1 MPKANDIRP
10 QLSYVLTA
18 MSDQEVHNVACWL
31 RTNSLSP
38 AVEIVLAAPA
48 KVFSR
53 VAARAVP
60 SHIRLASADGVV
72 DRKGVQVAGARETTG
87 LVVICVSCEDDF
99 ESQLRD
105 PFAVATSDNE
115 DPREWAGN
123 VVAELPP
130 ARVEIRSGP
139 VPR

>member
-1 MPKANDIRP
+1 MPKTSDIRP

-18 MSDQEVHNVACWL
+18 ISDQEVHNVACWL
-31 RTNSLSP
+31 RSNSLSP

-53 VAARAVP
+53 IAARAIP
-60 SHIRLASADGVV
+60 SHVKLASADGVV

-105 PFAVATSDNE
+105 PFAVATSGDE
-115 DPREWAGN
+115 DPSEWAGA

-130 ARVEIRSGP
+130 ARVEVSAGP
-139 VPR
+139 VIR